1 MLTLYGAFR
10 SRATRPLWML
20 YETGTPFDHVPVL
33 QAYRLADP
41 LAAGAPLN
49 TASPAY
55 LAVNRLGQVPT
66 LVDGDLVLTESLA
79 MTCHIAR
86 RYGGALGPQDAREEA
101 LVQNWALLAATGIE
115 APALDIAQTFGK
127 GQQDSAE
134 GKAVLARAVPLVHR
148 MIPAVDAA
156 LQGQDWLLGGRF
168 TVADVV
174 VSECVRYGSAQPGIY
189 AQWPALEAW
198 LVRLHARPAFQR
210 MWQGRSAEPA

>member
-20 YETGTPFDHVPVL
+20 YETGTPFTHVPVL

-41 LAAGAPLN
+41 QAVDAPIN
-49 TASPAY
+49 TASAAY
-55 LAVNRLGQVPT
+55 LAVNPLGQVPT

-86 RYGGALGPQDAREEA
+86 RHGGEFGPLDATEEA

-115 APALDIAQTFGK
+115 TPALDIAMVWGK
-127 GQQDSAE
+127 GQQESEA
-134 GKAVLARAVPLVHR
+134 GRATIARSTALLHR
-148 MIPAVDAA
+148 MIPAVAKA
-156 LQGQDWLLGGRF
+156 LQGQDWLMGGRF

-174 VSECVRYGSAQPGIY
+174 VSECVRYGAPQPGIY
-189 AQWPALEAW
+189 AAWPEVEAW
-198 LVRLHARPAFQR
+198 LARLHARPAFQR
-210 MWQGRSAEPA
+210 MWAGRNAEPA